1 MPGGGRLT
9 FVLGT
14 EAGAV
19 TVAVRDTGAGMARE
33 TGQRVFEPAAARRPV
48 GAGAAARVYRVGDA
62 LAAGDGA

>member
-33 TGQRVFEPAAARRPV
+33 TGQRVFEPFFTTKGPQ
-48 GAGAAARVYRVGDA
+48 GAGSGSPSC
-62 LAAGDGA
+62 GAS